1 MPCPPWERSH
11 GGVTWF
17 TGHFFGYFQDVAGL
31 HHSGNIFQFIFICG
45 VSEMVRRRAWV
56 RLGAL
61 LAPVGFTLLAS
72 ALERYPFQ
80 GRLLLFT
87 VPFALLVCGV
97 GMQALLERLRRPV
110 FCAALAGVALFS
122 PSAYTLPLLWRPAQV
137 EEVRPLAAFLQRKAG
152 GQDVVL
158 VFNDNSSFAVYGRL
172 LGLKQTVVPFREE
185 DFAATRLRIAQ
196 ELAGGG
202 GCWLVI
208 SHVTDAERA
217 AVFAELR
224 AVCRLRFVNR
234 QVGADLL
241 AVEPPAAGAGATPA
255 VF

>member
-1 MPCPPWERSH
+1 MLDVLLARVSGWWEDGRPR
-11 GGVTWF
+11 GRL
-17 TGHFFGYFQDVAGL
+17 AGL
-31 HHSGNIFQFIFICG
+31 AVMG
-45 VSEMVRRRAWV
+45 VVAVWFSFPLVFVMAGVGGTV
-56 RLGAL
+56 L
-61 LAPVGFTLLAS
+61 LACWREQTRPALPGFAAVVGAWLLAFGCQ
-72 ALERYPFQ
+72 YV
-80 GRLLLFT
+80 LF
-87 VPFALLVCGV
+87 A
-97 GMQALLERLRRPV
+97 
-110 FCAALAGVALFS
+110 
-122 PSAYTLPLLWRPAQV
+122 
-137 EEVRPLAAFLQRKAG
+137 RPLAAFLQRKAG

-196 ELAGGG
+196 ELADGD